1 MQLTQVADL
10 LLSAGSPRDAARKT
24 LAWLMDFH
32 QARSVAL
39 WRAGEGDALALD
51 MGAAVDHE
59 ALLAT
64 QALWARDRESLLGGT
79 PSTGESRALIPLR
92 VERSFVYLDGVD
104 PRRVDIETIAGV
116 AAVAAKALSRD
127 RESVAEQPSSLED
140 VRREELVATLRLHE
154 WNIARVA
161 RVKGV
166 TRKTIYDW
174 LKKYAIPRE
183 HVAKS

>member
-24 LAWLMDFH
+24 LAWLMEFYG
-32 QARSVAL
+32 ARSVAL
-39 WRAGEGDALALD
+39 WRAGDDGTLLLE
-51 MGAAVDHE
+51 MGTAVDQEGIASAQALWTKDRE
-59 ALLAT
+59 ALLAGSP
-64 QALWARDRESLLGGT
+64 AMNDN
-79 PSTGESRALIPLR
+79 RALIPLR
-92 VERSFVYLDGVD
+92 VERSFAYLDGIEPKRLDV
-104 PRRVDIETIAGV
+104 ETIASV
-116 AAVAAKALSRD
+116 AAVAAKALLRD
-127 RESVAEQPSSLED
+127 REAAATQPSSLED

-174 LKKYAIPRE
+174 LKKYEIPRE
-183 HVAKS
+183 RVAKS